1 MLTPGKASPGL
12 LFSSFLF
19 RIDLF
24 TEEELKAFW
33 ETRFGKSFSYIPE
46 FNPLTDYYSKE
57 MGNPLSRIFFL
68 TTRPYPR
75 DSLLKVKLESLEWEN
90 NWAQDQK
97 RRVNVDIGF
106 LSLENFLLATTKNY
120 SHRVYLGQN
129 IFADLTYYF
138 HQGSLQSFDW
148 TYPDFVDPAK
158 KEFLEWGRGF
168 LLNSLANN
176 TEQ

>member
-1 MLTPGKASPGL
+1 MLTPEQASPGL

-19 RIDLF
+19 RSDLYSK
-24 TEEELKAFW
+24 EELTVFW
-33 ETRFGKSFSYIPE
+33 ETRFKKSFSYIPE
-46 FNPLTDYYSKE
+46 FNPLAEYYSKE
-57 MGNPLSRIFFL
+57 MGRPLSRIFFL
-68 TTRPYPR
+68 TTELYPR
-75 DSLLKVKLESLEWEN
+75 DTLLEVKLESLKWEN
-90 NWAQDQK
+90 SWAQDEK
-97 RRVNVDIGF
+97 RRVNIDIGF

-138 HQGSLQSFDW
+138 HQGSFQPFNW

-158 KEFLEWGRGF
+158 KEFLEWGRSY

-176 TEQ
+176 TKQ